1 MNIDLIN
8 ILREYFTYFGVED
21 EGPSDEISVFDILP
35 INENIESDLSIL
47 NKILRD
53 DVTKKQFTICN
64 NLIDDLANKLSEKAF
79 FIEELKQIKDKIN
92 FDIEGTSNGIV
103 WFQQAL
109 ETDPRKTKLLKE
121 IEIDG
126 VDPLLINT
134 LKIQGSL
141 ILRLYISLVYMR
153 SGPVYE
159 ILRVGSKNKCKIMN
173 TSYKLFNSDYIRHL
187 RNSLSHGTFRTN
199 IAGVYFKD
207 NNYEIVSTPGFL
219 DKLCMWIFVLYYQC
233 VLFIESDID

>member
-21 EGPSDEISVFDILP
+21 EGPSDEISVFDILL

-109 ETDPRKTKLLKE
+109 ETDPRKTKL
-121 IEIDG
+121 
-126 VDPLLINT
+126 
-134 LKIQGSL
+134 
-141 ILRLYISLVYMR
+141 
-153 SGPVYE
+153 
-159 ILRVGSKNKCKIMN
+159 
-173 TSYKLFNSDYIRHL
+173 
-187 RNSLSHGTFRTN
+187 
-199 IAGVYFKD
+199 
-207 NNYEIVSTPGFL
+207 
-219 DKLCMWIFVLYYQC
+219 
-233 VLFIESDID
+233 

>member
-92 FDIEGTSNGIV
+92 FDIEETSNGIV

-121 IEIDG
+121 IEIER

-159 ILRVGSKNKCKIMN
+159 ILRVG
-173 TSYKLFNSDYIRHL
+173 
-187 RNSLSHGTFRTN
+187 
-199 IAGVYFKD
+199 
-207 NNYEIVSTPGFL
+207 
-219 DKLCMWIFVLYYQC
+219 
-233 VLFIESDID
+233 